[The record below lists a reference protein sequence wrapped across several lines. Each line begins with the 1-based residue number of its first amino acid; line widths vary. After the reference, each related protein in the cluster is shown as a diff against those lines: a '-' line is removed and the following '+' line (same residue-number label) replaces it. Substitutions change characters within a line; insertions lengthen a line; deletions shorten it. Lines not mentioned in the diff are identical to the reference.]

1 MFNEIKTH
9 EITVDIV
16 ILTIKD
22 DSLQALLVKRN
33 NEPFKDKWAIPGGYV
48 RMSENLDEAAMRV
61 LKEKTNVENIYLEQ
75 LYTFGDPLR
84 HPISRVITC
93 AYFALIRAEDVEVV
107 TTNDVTWHKVFDL
120 PPLAFD
126 HKEII
131 QYSLKRTRER
141 LEMCPVAYQLL
152 NEKFTLTEMQKA
164 YEMIMEKKLD
174 KRNFR
179 KKVVTTEGLRE
190 LNEFSKSPF
199 VLSEQHFK
207 QTLKRAFFNC
217 ALGNRHSPTAAH
229 RRHRTRLFLFRLRR
243 CHYAS
248 PPSVCLLFVCAS

>member
-22 DSLQALLVKRN
+22 DALQVLLVKRN

-93 AYFALIRAEDVEVV
+93 AYFALIRSDDIVLSFEENSEITEVK
-107 TTNDVTWHKVFDL
+107 WHSVDAL
-120 PPLAFD
+120 PALAFD

-131 QYSLKRTRER
+131 EYSLKRTRER
-141 LEMCPVAYQLL
+141 LEFCPIAFQLL
-152 NEKFTLTEMQKA
+152 PQKFTLTELQKA
-164 YEMIMEKKLD
+164 YELILMKKLD

-179 KKVVTTEGLRE
+179 KKFLSLSILRE
-190 LNEFSKSPF
+190 LDEFTKSGSKRPARLYSF
-199 VLSEQHFK
+199 DKITLDSKRGHF
-207 QTLKRAFFNC
+207 F
-217 ALGNRHSPTAAH
+217 S
-229 RRHRTRLFLFRLRR
+229 
-243 CHYAS
+243 
-248 PPSVCLLFVCAS
+248 

>member
-1 MFNEIKTH
+1 MFNEVKTH
-9 EITVDIV
+9 EITVDTV
-16 ILTIKD
+16 ILTIKND
-22 DSLQALLVKRN
+22 ALNVLLVKRN

-48 RMSENLDEAAMRV
+48 RMSENLDEAAVRV

-84 HPISRVITC
+84 HPVSRVITC
-93 AYFALIRAEDVEVV
+93 AYFALIRSEDVDVV
-107 TTNDVTWHKVFDL
+107 TTDDLAWHKVSEL

-131 QYSLKRTRER
+131 EYALKRTRER

-179 KKVVTTEGLRE
+179 KKVITTEGLRE
-190 LNEFSKSPF
+190 LNEFSKSSSKRPARLYTF
-199 VLSEQHFK
+199 DNIKLNS
-207 QTLKRAFFNC
+207 KRAHFIKKEKKQ
-217 ALGNRHSPTAAH
+217 
-229 RRHRTRLFLFRLRR
+229 
-243 CHYAS
+243 
-248 PPSVCLLFVCAS
+248 